1 MHDAEIHRRLSGD
14 SRGKSLIGTEQIRR
28 PLVLLRTLGKGAVTS
43 KNERVELAMQIMKYR
58 QLMSRTTDEE
68 FRRRAEE
75 KILELEQKL
84 REIDE

>member
-1 MHDAEIHRRLSGD
+1 MR
-14 SRGKSLIGTEQIRR
+14 
-28 PLVLLRTLGKGAVTS
+28 AVTS

-58 QLMSRTTDEE
+58 QLMSRTADEE

-75 KILELEQKL
+75 KLRELERKL